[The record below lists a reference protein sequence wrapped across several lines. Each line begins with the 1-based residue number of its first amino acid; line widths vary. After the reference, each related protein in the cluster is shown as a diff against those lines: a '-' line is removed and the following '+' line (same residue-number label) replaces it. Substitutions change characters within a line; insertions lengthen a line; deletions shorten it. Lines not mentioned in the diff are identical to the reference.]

1 MKRNMNKNKSLVN
14 KKMKRN
20 RILLALLGML
30 LLIIVTKGIVYNGT
44 DQILYKDY
52 ILQYSKEYRLN
63 PYLVMAIIKTESN
76 FDKDAI
82 SPKGAMGL
90 MQITES
96 TAEWVA
102 ESTGTADFEIHD
114 LYDPETNI
122 KMGCWYINKL
132 REEFGT
138 TELILAAYNAGP
150 GNVDEWLKDSDIS
163 KDGQKL
169 DNIPFVETDNY
180 IKKVLSNEEI
190 YQHLNETN

>member
-1 MKRNMNKNKSLVN
+1 MKRNKNKSLVN

>member
-1 MKRNMNKNKSLVN
+1 MKSNMHKNKSLVN

-44 DQILYKDY
+44 NQILYKDY
-52 ILQYSKEYRLN
+52 ILQYSKEHGLN

-132 REEFGT
+132 SEEFGT
-138 TELILAAYNAGP
+138 TELVLAAYNAGP
-150 GNVDEWLKDSDIS
+150 GNVNEWLKDSDIS

-180 IKKVLSNEEI
+180 IKRVLSNEEI